1 MQNIELTVEAGD
13 KDMRSSVDVK
23 KMQSK
28 LTNECMS
35 KIKVI
40 QESSYPGEKGQTI
53 VQQQK
58 MVVQGWYLMQKKAL
72 VRKASLMLG
81 NNFINFIERVWH
93 LALLVEYF
101 CSRVFKLTN

>member
-13 KDMRSSVDVK
+13 QDMRSSVDVK

-40 QESSYPGEKGQTI
+40 QESSYPAEKGQTI

-58 MVVQGWYLMQKKAL
+58 MVVQLYIYRAG
-72 VRKASLMLG
+72 
-81 NNFINFIERVWH
+81 I
-93 LALLVEYF
+93 
-101 CSRVFKLTN
+101 

>member
-1 MQNIELTVEAGD
+1 
-13 KDMRSSVDVK
+13 
-23 KMQSK
+23 
-28 LTNECMS
+28 
-35 KIKVI
+35 
-40 QESSYPGEKGQTI
+40 
-53 VQQQK
+53 
-58 MVVQGWYLMQKKAL
+58 MQKKAL